1 MESDG
6 KDTLPQGEQERPM
19 SPLGLTRTLSSGSLI
34 QEREAAKLRE
44 EFRALTEKMRNE
56 TSTSLQY
63 FESHLEKFTT
73 FLQEKKSE
81 ERREIWM
88 REMCQQLKVL
98 KKAVEILEQGPAFPA
113 KVELEAKHSKK
124 EKSNLQKLLNRL
136 VFGILMIAGFLYIIM
151 AGHIYVIFLVAFL
164 QVLTF
169 RELANVRFKAVKA
182 RHVPMFRTIQWCWFS
197 VAMFYVY
204 SDGLQAFLKET
215 QYGHLFASLQDFLSF
230 SLYSSL
236 FCITVLSFK
245 KGFYKYQMQQLAWT
259 FITIFMIVFQMKF
272 AIENIKAGLFW
283 FLLPCSLVIC
293 NDCMAYF
300 CGKAFGHKLI
310 NYPFMKI
317 SPNKTWE
324 GFIGA
329 YLFTCIFAFVYPLV
343 LVKSDWLIYSL
354 ADLTKDTSEALVKDP
369 VFEPKTYEVPAAIGG
384 LVGIKQIRML
394 PVQMHSVLLGM
405 FASLVAPFGGF
416 FASAVKRAY
425 DIKDFDALIPGHGGI
440 MDRMDCQFIMAMC
453 TGVHYTTF
461 IRPKSPCSC

>member
-34 QEREAAKLRE
+34 QEREAAKLRWKKLKEFVPPCLTTIHRE

-98 KKAVEILEQGPAFPA
+98 KKAVETLEQGPAFPA

-136 VFGILMIAGFLYIIM
+136 VFGILMIAGYCMISLSNITLNAQFFRFLYIIM

-204 SDGLQAFLKET
+204 SDGLQAFLKVT
-215 QYGHLFASLQDFLSF
+215 
-230 SLYSSL
+230 
-236 FCITVLSFK
+236 
-245 KGFYKYQMQQLAWT
+245 
-259 FITIFMIVFQMKF
+259 
-272 AIENIKAGLFW
+272 
-283 FLLPCSLVIC
+283 
-293 NDCMAYF
+293 
-300 CGKAFGHKLI
+300 
-310 NYPFMKI
+310 
-317 SPNKTWE
+317 
-324 GFIGA
+324 
-329 YLFTCIFAFVYPLV
+329 
-343 LVKSDWLIYSL
+343 
-354 ADLTKDTSEALVKDP
+354 
-369 VFEPKTYEVPAAIGG
+369 
-384 LVGIKQIRML
+384 R
-394 PVQMHSVLLGM
+394 
-405 FASLVAPFGGF
+405 
-416 FASAVKRAY
+416 
-425 DIKDFDALIPGHGGI
+425 
-440 MDRMDCQFIMAMC
+440 
-453 TGVHYTTF
+453 
-461 IRPKSPCSC
+461 